1 LKHEEPAPGVDSTPE
16 QRRAAA
22 EKVFERATLS
32 GMPIEDDQ
40 RFIAW
45 IDEWIAGDLTMAQV
59 SQRYG
64 QLLEARRKARKMHMP
79 EASLWP
85 ETESE
90 TEQVSG
96 GQFTFDEEE
105 LSRMLLMEIDDD
117 REAPKTGR

>member
-1 LKHEEPAPGVDSTPE
+1 
-16 QRRAAA
+16 
-22 EKVFERATLS
+22 
-32 GMPIEDDQ
+32 MPIEDDQ

-64 QLLEARRKARKMHMP
+64 QLLEARRKARKMQMP

-85 ETESE
+85 EMESE

-96 GQFTFDEEE
+96 SQFTFDEEE

-117 REAPKTGR
+117 LEAPKTGR

>member
-1 LKHEEPAPGVDSTPE
+1 
-16 QRRAAA
+16 
-22 EKVFERATLS
+22 
-32 GMPIEDDQ
+32 MPIEDDQ

-64 QLLEARRKARKMHMP
+64 QLLEARRKARKMQMP

-96 GQFTFDEEE
+96 SQFTFDEEE

-117 REAPKTGR
+117 GEAPKTGK